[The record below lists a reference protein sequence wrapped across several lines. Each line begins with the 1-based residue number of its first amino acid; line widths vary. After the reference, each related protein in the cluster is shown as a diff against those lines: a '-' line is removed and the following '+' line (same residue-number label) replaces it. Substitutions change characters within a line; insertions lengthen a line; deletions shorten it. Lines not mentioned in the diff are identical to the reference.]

1 MQVHLQLGT
10 ERISAT
16 LLVIPGLSC
25 PQIRILKPLFA
36 LGSMTEVQ
44 LIPFSSFVLGFE
56 PGPLRTQFLRS
67 HN

>member
-16 LLVIPGLSC
+16 LLGLSC
-25 PQIRILKPLFA
+25 PQIRILKPVFA

-44 LIPFSSFVLGFE
+44 LIPFFSFEGFE
-56 PGPLRTQFLRS
+56 PGPLRTQFVRTLC
-67 HN
+67 